1 MDTKQLKYFIAVCQH
16 RSITNAAES
25 IFVSQQALSASIA
38 KLEKELQ
45 TTLFIRSTKGVEPT
59 KAGLYLLS
67 EAKKILAIEDEL
79 TSYLSS
85 YRTMPVNL
93 KVGCAYGVVHELS
106 EKLLNSSELAARHIR
121 PKFIEY
127 TDVKCEKAVENG
139 EVDLGFAIGPVDMNK
154 FQASFLLSRKY
165 CFVIHETHPLAGQ
178 EKLTLMQLKDEN
190 LIMLNEQFKANF
202 LFSALCEQRGFTPE
216 YVFEAGEIAPIQ
228 NLVLKQYGIGLSTD
242 FISAKYKQPELK
254 IYELDDV
261 DYSWN
266 VYLIWKKD
274 RILSKKEKDFV
285 DYLLS

>member
-1 MDTKQLKYFIAVCQH
+1 MDTKQLKYFIAVCQS
-16 RSITNAAES
+16 RSITNAAKS
-25 IFVSQQALSASIA
+25 IFVSQQTLSASIA

-45 TTLFIRSTKGVEPT
+45 TTLFVRSAKGVEPT
-59 KAGLYLLS
+59 KAGLYLLA
-67 EAKKILAIEDEL
+67 EAKKMMAIEDEI

-85 YRTMPVNL
+85 FHTMPVNL

-106 EKLLNSSELAARHIR
+106 EKLLNSSELAVRQIR
-121 PKFIEY
+121 PKYIEY
-127 TDVKCEKAVENG
+127 TDVKCEKAVEIG
-139 EVDLGFAIGPVDMNK
+139 EVDFGFAIGPVDTNK
-154 FQASFLLSRKY
+154 FHARFLMSRKY

-202 LFSALCEQRGFTPE
+202 LFSELCEQRGFTPE

-242 FISAKYKQPELK
+242 FISAKYKQPELR
-254 IYELDDV
+254 ILQLDEV

-274 RILSKKEKDFV
+274 RTLSKKEMDFV
-285 DYLLS
+285 DYLLL